1 MRYSVGKGWA
11 YFGLSSFF
19 RGILILI
26 IQECQSY
33 SQFHSSSSLL
43 QIWQHSQHTFWFLLK
58 CPRFII
64 FYRFLVHRRSTLIT
78 CCWRYVTLMSKK
90 PCHHNYKCDCSITNL
105 YKSSFGLSIKY
116 KFMIFPIK
124 YRYSNIFFEKS
135 STLFILL
142 IMPDDQA
149 FFTYPT
155 EFNLTSV
162 CIEDLS
168 YQILKLEK
176 SQEKVT

>member
-1 MRYSVGKGWA
+1 
-11 YFGLSSFF
+11 
-19 RGILILI
+19 
-26 IQECQSY
+26 
-33 SQFHSSSSLL
+33 
-43 QIWQHSQHTFWFLLK
+43 
-58 CPRFII
+58 
-64 FYRFLVHRRSTLIT
+64 
-78 CCWRYVTLMSKK
+78 
-90 PCHHNYKCDCSITNL
+90 
-105 YKSSFGLSIKY
+105 
-116 KFMIFPIK
+116 MIFPIK